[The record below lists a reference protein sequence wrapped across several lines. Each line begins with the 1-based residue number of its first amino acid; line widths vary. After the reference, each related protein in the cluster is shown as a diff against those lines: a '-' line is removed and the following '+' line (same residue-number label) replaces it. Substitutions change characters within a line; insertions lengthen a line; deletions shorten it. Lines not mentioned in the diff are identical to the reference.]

1 MFIVAILTI
10 IGYSINDT
18 IVTFDRIRE
27 ELSKVD
33 NKKLTKEDVWNISN
47 RAVCET
53 FVRSLH
59 TFITTLIPIVILIF
73 LGSREILTF
82 NLAMLFG
89 LVVGVYSSVYIA
101 TVIFATI
108 EAKNAGKPKKRKPI
122 YTDEY
127 EEKLVKGI
135 NC

>member
-1 MFIVAILTI
+1 M
-10 IGYSINDT
+10 
-18 IVTFDRIRE
+18 
-27 ELSKVD
+27 
-33 NKKLTKEDVWNISN
+33 
-47 RAVCET
+47 
-53 FVRSLH
+53 
-59 TFITTLIPIVILIF
+59 
-73 LGSREILTF
+73 GSREILTF

-89 LVVGVYSSVYIA
+89 LIVGVYSSIYIA

-108 EAKNAGKPKKRKPI
+108 EAKSVGKPKKKKTV